1 MHLTKFTIKNIRSIE
16 QFEFVVDSAS
26 APGWHVILGDNG
38 SGKSSVI
45 RAVALL
51 FSGGRHVSATRQT
64 WNDWLRSGA
73 EEAAISATLHRDNE
87 DQFKTQGPH
96 VTSFTVGVKL
106 AQTSDSLGRQNVEIG
121 FTGKQTTPNR
131 TIWSPAVGWFSAS
144 FGPFRRFSGGDRDW
158 DRLFLSSEYRRTAGH
173 LSAFGEDVALTEAFR
188 WLQQLHIASL
198 EGHAAQNVKIRD
210 AVIGFVN
217 NSDLLPH
224 GAKISDVTSQAI
236 MLKDG
241 NKNDVL
247 LEQMSDGYRSILS
260 LTFELLRQMFEVY
273 GSDLML
279 QNIDGDGGIVSVPG
293 VVAIDEVDAHL
304 HPTWQAR
311 IGEWFLQRF
320 PKVQFI
326 VTTHS
331 PIICRAARKG
341 SIWKLPTPGSGGE
354 SFRVKGI
361 EEERLISGNILDAYS
376 TEYFGKDIERSAQ
389 SEADLAR
396 LAKLAKRR
404 ALGQLSIEEESELE
418 FLRAKLPTEQLTIER
433 G

>member
-1 MHLTKFTIKNIRSIE
+1 MHLTKLTVTNIRSIE
-16 QFEFVVDSAS
+16 QFEFSVDPAS

-45 RAVALL
+45 RAIALL

-64 WNDWLRSGA
+64 WNDWLRSGST
-73 EEAAISATLHRDNE
+73 EAAITATLHRDTE
-87 DQFKTQGPH
+87 DQFKIQGPRIK
-96 VTSFTVGVKL
+96 SFSVGVKL
-106 AQTSDSLGRQNVEIG
+106 NHNVDPIGRTNVEIG

-131 TIWSPAVGWFSAS
+131 TIWSSAVGWFSAS
-144 FGPFRRFSGGDRDW
+144 FGPFRRFSGGNRDW

-198 EGHAAQNVKIRD
+198 EKSTSQNERIRD
-210 AVIGFVN
+210 IIRDFVN

-224 GAKISDVTSQAI
+224 KSRIEEITSQNVV
-236 MLKDG
+236 LRDG
-241 NKNDVL
+241 NGSEVF

-273 GSDLML
+273 GQDVML
-279 QNIDGDGGIVSVPG
+279 ANIDAKNSIISVPG

-311 IGEWFLQRF
+311 IGEWFLQHF
-320 PKVQFI
+320 PRLQFI

-331 PIICRAARKG
+331 PIICRAARRG
-341 SIWKLPTPGSGGE
+341 SIWKLPTPGTGGR
-354 SFRVKGI
+354 SFRVQGN
-361 EEERLISGNILDAYS
+361 EEERLISGSILDAYS
-376 TEYFGKDIERSAQ
+376 TDYFGKDIERSAE
-389 SEADLAR
+389 SEEALAR
-396 LAKLAKRR
+396 LAKLAKRQAVGR
-404 ALGQLSIEEESELE
+404 LSVEEEAELKA
-418 FLRAKLPTEQLTIER
+418 LRATLPSTQLTIE
-433 G
+433 